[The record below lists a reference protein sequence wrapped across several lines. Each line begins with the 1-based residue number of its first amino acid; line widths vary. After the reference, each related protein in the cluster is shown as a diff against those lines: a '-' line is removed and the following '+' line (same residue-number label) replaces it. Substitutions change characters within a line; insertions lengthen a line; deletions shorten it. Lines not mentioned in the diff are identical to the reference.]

1 MTHSHLRRIAPEN
14 DMKRTQHDRLA
25 ALLKR
30 GTTSMEM
37 IRVAGTVSP
46 HSRLAE
52 MKARGWVITR
62 RQVAGKT
69 YGRYFGVPPQ

>member
-1 MTHSHLRRIAPEN
+1 
-14 DMKRTQHDRLA
+14 MKRTQYDRLA
-25 ALLKR
+25 TLLKR

-52 MKARGWVITR
+52 MKARGWRIWRKTIP
-62 RQVAGKT
+62 GKSH
-69 YGRYFGVPPQ
+69 GMYFGKAPA

>member
-1 MTHSHLRRIAPEN
+1 
-14 DMKRTQHDRLA
+14 MKRTQYDRLA
-25 ALLKR
+25 TLLKR

-52 MKARGWVITR
+52 MKARGWRIWR
-62 RQVAGKT
+62 KAIPGKSH
-69 YGRYFGVPPQ
+69 GMYFGKAPA

>member
-1 MTHSHLRRIAPEN
+1 
-14 DMKRTQHDRLA
+14 MKRTQYDRLA

-52 MKARGWVITR
+52 MKARGWAITR
-62 RQVAGKT
+62 RQVPGKT

>member
-1 MTHSHLRRIAPEN
+1 
-14 DMKRTQHDRLA
+14 MKRTQYDRLA
-25 ALLKR
+25 TLLKR

-52 MKARGWVITR
+52 MKARGWRIWR
-62 RQVAGKT
+62 KAIPGKSH
-69 YGRYFGVPPQ
+69 GMYFGKAPV